1 MFKIAD
7 RVLNLE
13 ESQTLNMA
21 AKAKKL
27 KDAGVDV
34 IDLSLGEPDFFTPD
48 VIKLAAKQA
57 IDDNYSSYS
66 PVPGYLDLRDV
77 ICQKLKRD
85 NGLDYKPNQI
95 VVSTGAKHSLM
106 NLFQALLDPGDEVII
121 PTPYWV
127 SYLTMVQFS
136 EGTPVT
142 IRSTLENDY
151 KITPDQLE
159 RAITEKTKIFIFSSP
174 CNPTGSVYSRDELE
188 ALCQVFRKYPNILVI
203 SDEIYEYINFSGD
216 QTSIASLDGMLDRC
230 VVVNGLS
237 KGYAMTGWRLGYLA
251 APIEIASAV
260 SKLQSQFTSG
270 ATSITQRAAI
280 CALYTRP
287 EVISDTMRTE
297 FENRRNVIYEKL
309 SEIKGLKPNN
319 PDGAFYFFPDV
330 SSFFGRKYGEVVIE
344 NSDILSE
351 LILEKAH
358 ISTVSGSAFGEPNC
372 IRLSYATSLDK
383 LKIAIDRLDSF
394 LSELV

>member
-57 IDDNYSSYS
+57 IDENYSSYS

-142 IRSTLENDY
+142 VRSTLENDY

-280 CALYTRP
+280 CALSTKP

-351 LILEKAH
+351 LILEKSH
-358 ISTVSGSAFGEPNC
+358 VSTVSGSAFGEPNC

-383 LKIAIDRLDSF
+383 LKIAIDRLNSF

>member
-27 KDAGVDV
+27 KDAGVDI

-48 VIKLAAKQA
+48 IIKLAAKQA

-66 PVPGYLDLRDV
+66 PVPGYLDLRET

-159 RAITEKTKIFIFSSP
+159 KAITEKTKIFIFSSP

-280 CALYTRP
+280 CALSTKP
-287 EVISDTMRTE
+287 EVISDTMKTE

-309 SEIKGLKPNN
+309 WEIKGLKPNN

-358 ISTVSGSAFGEPNC
+358 VSTVSGSAFGEPNC

-383 LKIAIDRLDSF
+383 LKIAIDRLNLF
-394 LSELV
+394 FNKI

>member
-1 MFKIAD
+1 MFKISN

-27 KDAGVDV
+27 KDSGVDI

-57 IDDNYSSYS
+57 IDENYSSYS

-85 NGLDYKPNQI
+85 NNLDYKPNQI

-106 NLFQALLDPGDEVII
+106 NLFQALLDPGDEVIV

-142 IRSTLENDY
+142 IRSTIENDY

-188 ALCQVFRKYPNILVI
+188 ALCEVFRKYPNILVI
-203 SDEIYEYINFSGD
+203 SDEIYEYINFSGN
-216 QTSIASLDGMLDRC
+216 QTSIASLDGMLERC

-251 APIEIASAV
+251 GPVEIASAV

-280 CALYTRP
+280 SALSNNP
-287 EVISDTMRTE
+287 EDISGHMREE
-297 FENRRNVIYEKL
+297 FENRRDQIYQKL
-309 SEIKGLKPNN
+309 SQIDGLRPNK

-330 SSFFGRKYGEVVIE
+330 SSFFGKKYGEIIIE
-344 NSDILSE
+344 NSDTLSE
-351 LILEKAH
+351 LILEKVH
-358 ISTVSGSAFGEPNC
+358 VSTVSGSAFGEPNC
-372 IRLSYATSLDK
+372 IRFSYATSLDK

-394 LSELV
+394 LRELT

>member
-142 IRSTLENDY
+142 VRSTLENDY

>member
-21 AKAKKL
+21 ARAKKL
-27 KDAGVDV
+27 KDSGVDI

-48 VIKLAAKQA
+48 VIKSFAKQA
-57 IDDNYSSYS
+57 IDENYSGYS
-66 PVPGYLDLRDV
+66 PVPGYLDLRET
-77 ICQKLKRD
+77 ICNKLKRD
-85 NGLDYKPNQI
+85 NGLDYLPSQI

-106 NLFQALLDPGDEVII
+106 NLFQSLLDPGDQVII

-136 EGTPVT
+136 EGTPVI
-142 IRSTLENDY
+142 IRSTIENDY
-151 KITPDQLE
+151 KITPSQLE
-159 RAITEKTKIFIFSSP
+159 SAITNRTKIFIFSSP

-188 ALCQVFRKYPNILVI
+188 VLCQVFRKYPNILVI
-203 SDEIYEYINFSGD
+203 SDEIYEYINFSGN
-216 QTSIASLDGMLDRC
+216 QTSIASLDGMLERC

-251 APIEIASAV
+251 GPVEIASAV

-280 CALYTRP
+280 SALSNNP
-287 EVISDTMRTE
+287 EDISGHMREE
-297 FENRRNVIYEKL
+297 FEKRRDQIYQKL
-309 SEIKGLKPNN
+309 SQIDGLRPNK

-330 SSFFGRKYGEVVIE
+330 SSFFGKKYGEVVIE

-351 LILEKAH
+351 LILDVAH
-358 ISTVSGSAFGEPNC
+358 VSTVSGSAFGEPNC
-372 IRLSYATSLDK
+372 IRLSYATSIDK
-383 LKIAIDRLDSF
+383 LIKAIERIEAFLKRL
-394 LSELV
+394 V

>member
-1 MFKIAD
+1 MNIS
-7 RVLNLE
+7 VP
-13 ESQTLNMA
+13 
-21 AKAKKL
+21 
-27 KDAGVDV
+27 VDN
-34 IDLSLGEPDFFTPD
+34 S
-48 VIKLAAKQA
+48 
-57 IDDNYSSYS
+57 
-66 PVPGYLDLRDV
+66 
-77 ICQKLKRD
+77 
-85 NGLDYKPNQI
+85 
-95 VVSTGAKHSLM
+95 
-106 NLFQALLDPGDEVII
+106 
-121 PTPYWV
+121 
-127 SYLTMVQFS
+127 
-136 EGTPVT
+136 
-142 IRSTLENDY
+142 
-151 KITPDQLE
+151 
-159 RAITEKTKIFIFSSP
+159 ITEKTKIFIFSSP

-203 SDEIYEYINFSGD
+203 SDEIYEYINFSSD
-216 QTSIASLDGMLDRC
+216 QTSIASLDGMLERC

-280 CALYTRP
+280 CALSTRP

-351 LILEKAH
+351 LILEKLLWG
-358 ISTVSGSAFGEPNC
+358 INSEYLSFCFLLSIYEKRYLLRRRRGPEIFPCQQPPNRNRTFNSAKRN
-372 IRLSYATSLDK
+372 A
-383 LKIAIDRLDSF
+383 
-394 LSELV
+394 

>member
-21 AKAKKL
+21 ARAKKL
-27 KDAGVDV
+27 KDSGVDI

-48 VIKLAAKQA
+48 VIKSFAKQA
-57 IDDNYSSYS
+57 IDENYSGYS
-66 PVPGYLDLRDV
+66 PVPGYLDLRET
-77 ICQKLKRD
+77 ICNKLKRD
-85 NGLDYKPNQI
+85 NGLDYLPGQI

-106 NLFQALLDPGDEVII
+106 NLFQSLLDPGDQVII

-136 EGTPVT
+136 EGTPVI
-142 IRSTLENDY
+142 IRSTIENDY
-151 KITPDQLE
+151 KITPSQLE
-159 RAITEKTKIFIFSSP
+159 SAITDRTKIFIFSSP

-203 SDEIYEYINFSGD
+203 SDEIYEYINFSGN
-216 QTSIASLDGMLDRC
+216 QTSIASLDGMLERC

-251 APIEIASAV
+251 GPVEIASAV

-280 CALYTRP
+280 SALSNSP
-287 EVISDTMRTE
+287 EDISGHMREE
-297 FENRRNVIYEKL
+297 FEKRRDQIYQKL
-309 SEIKGLKPNN
+309 SQIDGLRPNK

-330 SSFFGRKYGEVVIE
+330 SSFFGKKYGEVVIE

-351 LILEKAH
+351 LILDVAH
-358 ISTVSGSAFGEPNC
+358 VSTVSGSAFGEPNC
-372 IRLSYATSLDK
+372 IRLSYATSIDK
-383 LKIAIDRLDSF
+383 LIKAIERIEAFLKRL
-394 LSELV
+394 V

>member
-13 ESQTLNMA
+13 ESQTLNMSA
-21 AKAKKL
+21 RAKKL
-27 KDAGVDV
+27 KDSGVDI

-48 VIKLAAKQA
+48 VIKSFAKQA
-57 IDDNYSSYS
+57 IDENYSQYS
-66 PVPGYLDLRDV
+66 PVPGYLDLRET
-77 ICQKLKRD
+77 ICKKLKRD
-85 NGLDYKPNQI
+85 NGLDYLPGQI

-106 NLFQALLDPGDEVII
+106 NLFQALLDPGDQVII

-142 IRSTLENDY
+142 IRSTIENDY
-151 KITPDQLE
+151 KITPSQLE
-159 RAITEKTKIFIFSSP
+159 SAITNRTKIFIFSSP

-188 ALCQVFRKYPNILVI
+188 SLCEVFRKYPNILVI
-203 SDEIYEYINFSGD
+203 SDEIYEYINFSGN
-216 QTSIASLDGMLDRC
+216 QTSIASLDGMLERC

-251 APIEIASAV
+251 GPVEIASAV

-280 CALYTRP
+280 SALSNNP
-287 EVISDTMRTE
+287 QDISGHMREE
-297 FENRRNVIYEKL
+297 FEKRRDQIYQKL
-309 SEIKGLKPNN
+309 SQIDGLRPNK

-330 SSFFGRKYGEVVIE
+330 SSYFGKKYGKVVIE

-351 LILEKAH
+351 LILDVAH
-358 ISTVSGSAFGEPNC
+358 VSTVSGSAFGEPNC
-372 IRLSYATSLDK
+372 IRLSYATSIDK
-383 LKIAIDRLDSF
+383 LIKAIERIEAFLKRL
-394 LSELV
+394 V

>member
-21 AKAKKL
+21 ARAKKL
-27 KDAGVDV
+27 KDSGVDI

-48 VIKLAAKQA
+48 VIKSFAKKA
-57 IDDNYSSYS
+57 IDENYSQYS
-66 PVPGYLDLRDV
+66 PVPGYLDLRET
-77 ICQKLKRD
+77 ISNKLKRD
-85 NGLDYKPNQI
+85 NGLDYLPGQI

-106 NLFQALLDPGDEVII
+106 NLFQALLDPGDQVII

-136 EGTPVT
+136 GGTPVT
-142 IRSTLENDY
+142 IRSTIENDY
-151 KITPDQLE
+151 KITPSQLE
-159 RAITEKTKIFIFSSP
+159 SAITNRTKIFIFSSP

-188 ALCQVFRKYPNILVI
+188 SLCRVFRKYPNILVI
-203 SDEIYEYINFSGD
+203 SDEIYEYINFSRN

-251 APIEIASAV
+251 GPVEIASAV

-280 CALYTRP
+280 SALSNNP
-287 EVISDTMRTE
+287 EDISGHMREE
-297 FENRRNVIYEKL
+297 FKKRRDQIYQKL
-309 SEIKGLKPNN
+309 SQIDGLQPNK

-330 SSFFGRKYGEVVIE
+330 SSYFGKKYGEIIIE

-351 LILEKAH
+351 LILDVAH
-358 ISTVSGSAFGEPNC
+358 VSTVSGSAFGEPNC
-372 IRLSYATSLDK
+372 IRLSYATSIDK
-383 LKIAIDRLDSF
+383 LIKAIERIESF
-394 LSELV
+394 LKRLV

>member
-1 MFKIAD
+1 MFKISD

-27 KDAGVDV
+27 KEAGIDI

-57 IDDNYSSYS
+57 IDENYSSYS
-66 PVPGYLDLRDV
+66 PVPGYLDLRDT

-85 NGLDYKPNQI
+85 NGLDYKPNQV

-142 IRSTLENDY
+142 IRSTIENDY

-203 SDEIYEYINFSGD
+203 SDEIYEYINFSGN
-216 QTSIASLDGMLDRC
+216 QTSIASLDGMLERC

-251 APIEIASAV
+251 GPVEIASAV

-280 CALYTRP
+280 CALSTKP

-330 SSFFGRKYGEVVIE
+330 SSFFGKKYGEIIIE

-358 ISTVSGSAFGEPNC
+358 VSTVSGSAFGEPNC

>member
-48 VIKLAAKQA
+48 IIKLAAKQA
-57 IDDNYSSYS
+57 IDENYSSYS

-142 IRSTLENDY
+142 VRSTLENDY

-159 RAITEKTKIFIFSSP
+159 MAITEKTKIFIFSSP

-216 QTSIASLDGMLDRC
+216 QTSISSLDGMLDRC

-280 CALYTRP
+280 CALSTRP

-330 SSFFGRKYGEVVIE
+330 SSFFGRKYGEIVIE

-383 LKIAIDRLDSF
+383 LKIAIDRLNLF
-394 LSELV
+394 FNKI

>member
-48 VIKLAAKQA
+48 IIKLAAKQA

-106 NLFQALLDPGDEVII
+106 NLFLSLLDPGDEVII

-203 SDEIYEYINFSGD
+203 SDEIYEYINFSGN
-216 QTSIASLDGMLDRC
+216 QTSIASLDGMLERC

-251 APIEIASAV
+251 GPVEIASAV

-280 CALYTRP
+280 SALSNNP
-287 EVISDTMRTE
+287 EYISGHMREE
-297 FENRRNVIYEKL
+297 FENRRDQIYQKL
-309 SEIKGLKPNN
+309 SQIDGLRPNK

-330 SSFFGRKYGEVVIE
+330 SSFFGKKYGEVVIE

-358 ISTVSGSAFGEPNC
+358 VSTVSGSAFGEPNC
-372 IRLSYATSLDK
+372 IRLSYASSTDVL
-383 LKIAIDRLDSF
+383 LLAVERIENF
-394 LSELV
+394 LRQI

>member
-27 KDAGVDV
+27 KDAGVDI

-48 VIKLAAKQA
+48 IIKLAAKQA

-66 PVPGYLDLRDV
+66 PVPGYLDLRDA

-159 RAITEKTKIFIFSSP
+159 KAITEKTKIFIFSSP

-280 CALYTRP
+280 CALSTKP
-287 EVISDTMRTE
+287 EVISDTMKTE

-309 SEIKGLKPNN
+309 WEIKGLKPN
-319 PDGAFYFFPDV
+319 GAFYFFPDV

-358 ISTVSGSAFGEPNC
+358 VSTVSGSAFGEPNC

-383 LKIAIDRLDSF
+383 LKIAIDRLNLF
-394 LSELV
+394 FNKI

>member
-27 KDAGVDV
+27 KDVGVDV

-57 IDDNYSSYS
+57 IDENYSSYS

-142 IRSTLENDY
+142 VRSTLENDY

-351 LILEKAH
+351 LILEKSH
-358 ISTVSGSAFGEPNC
+358 VSTVSGSAFGEPNC

>member
-1 MFKIAD
+1 M
-7 RVLNLE
+7 
-13 ESQTLNMA
+13 
-21 AKAKKL
+21 
-27 KDAGVDV
+27 
-34 IDLSLGEPDFFTPD
+34 
-48 VIKLAAKQA
+48 
-57 IDDNYSSYS
+57 
-66 PVPGYLDLRDV
+66 
-77 ICQKLKRD
+77 
-85 NGLDYKPNQI
+85 
-95 VVSTGAKHSLM
+95 
-106 NLFQALLDPGDEVII
+106 
-121 PTPYWV
+121 
-127 SYLTMVQFS
+127 
-136 EGTPVT
+136 
-142 IRSTLENDY
+142 
-151 KITPDQLE
+151 
-159 RAITEKTKIFIFSSP
+159 
-174 CNPTGSVYSRDELE
+174 
-188 ALCQVFRKYPNILVI
+188 VI

-280 CALYTRP
+280 CALSTKP

-309 SEIKGLKPNN
+309 WEIKGLKPNN

-358 ISTVSGSAFGEPNC
+358 VSTVSGSAFGEPNC

-383 LKIAIDRLDSF
+383 LKIAIDRLNLF
-394 LSELV
+394 FNKI

>member
-57 IDDNYSSYS
+57 IDENYSSYS

>member
-142 IRSTLENDY
+142 VRSTLENDY

-216 QTSIASLDGMLDRC
+216 QTSIASLDGMLERC

>member
-57 IDDNYSSYS
+57 IDENYSSYS

-216 QTSIASLDGMLDRC
+216 QTSIASLDGMLERC

>member
-21 AKAKKL
+21 ARAKKL
-27 KDAGVDV
+27 KDSGVDI

-48 VIKLAAKQA
+48 VIKSFAKQA
-57 IDDNYSSYS
+57 IDENYSGYS
-66 PVPGYLDLRDV
+66 PVPGYLDLRET

-85 NGLDYKPNQI
+85 NGLDYLPGQI

-106 NLFQALLDPGDEVII
+106 NLFQALLDPGDQVII

-136 EGTPVT
+136 EGTPVI
-142 IRSTLENDY
+142 IRSTIENDY
-151 KITPDQLE
+151 KITPSQLE
-159 RAITEKTKIFIFSSP
+159 SAITNRTKIFIFSSP
-174 CNPTGSVYSRDELE
+174 CNPTGSVYSQDELE

-203 SDEIYEYINFSGD
+203 SDEIYEYINFSGN
-216 QTSIASLDGMLDRC
+216 QTSIASLDGMLERC

-251 APIEIASAV
+251 GPVEIASAV

-280 CALYTRP
+280 SALSNSP
-287 EVISDTMRTE
+287 EDISGHMREE
-297 FENRRNVIYEKL
+297 FEKRRDQIYQKL
-309 SEIKGLKPNN
+309 SQIDGLRPNK

-330 SSFFGRKYGEVVIE
+330 SSYFGKKYGEVVIE

-351 LILEKAH
+351 LILDVAH
-358 ISTVSGSAFGEPNC
+358 VSTVSGSAFGEPNC
-372 IRLSYATSLDK
+372 IRLSYATSIDK
-383 LKIAIDRLDSF
+383 LIKAIERIEAFLKRL
-394 LSELV
+394 V

>member
-48 VIKLAAKQA
+48 IIKLAAKQA

-66 PVPGYLDLRDV
+66 PVPGYLDLRDA

-142 IRSTLENDY
+142 IRSTLET
-151 KITPDQLE
+151 I
-159 RAITEKTKIFIFSSP
+159 
-174 CNPTGSVYSRDELE
+174 
-188 ALCQVFRKYPNILVI
+188 
-203 SDEIYEYINFSGD
+203 
-216 QTSIASLDGMLDRC
+216 
-230 VVVNGLS
+230 
-237 KGYAMTGWRLGYLA
+237 
-251 APIEIASAV
+251 
-260 SKLQSQFTSG
+260 
-270 ATSITQRAAI
+270 
-280 CALYTRP
+280 
-287 EVISDTMRTE
+287 
-297 FENRRNVIYEKL
+297 
-309 SEIKGLKPNN
+309 IK
-319 PDGAFYFFPDV
+319 
-330 SSFFGRKYGEVVIE
+330 
-344 NSDILSE
+344 
-351 LILEKAH
+351 
-358 ISTVSGSAFGEPNC
+358 
-372 IRLSYATSLDK
+372 
-383 LKIAIDRLDSF
+383 
-394 LSELV
+394 